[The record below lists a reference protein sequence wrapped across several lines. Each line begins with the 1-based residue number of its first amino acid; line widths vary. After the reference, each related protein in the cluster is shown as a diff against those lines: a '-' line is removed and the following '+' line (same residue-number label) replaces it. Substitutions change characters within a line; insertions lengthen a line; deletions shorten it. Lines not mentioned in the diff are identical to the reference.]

1 MVRTQIQL
9 EEAQWQQLRE
19 IAHHEGISVA
29 EAVRRAVD
37 GMLKEKQK
45 AYRWR
50 KEQALAA
57 VGRFASGLQDVS
69 KNHDRYLEEAF
80 DPR

>member
-19 IAHHEGISVA
+19 IAHREGISIA

-37 GMLKEKQK
+37 GMLEEKQK

-50 KEQALAA
+50 KEQALGV
-57 VGRFASGLQDVS
+57 VGRFASGLRDVS

>member
-19 IAHHEGISVA
+19 IAHREGISVA

-37 GMLKEKQK
+37 NMLEEKQK

-50 KEQALAA
+50 KEQALGV

-69 KNHDRYLEEAF
+69 ENHDRYLEEAF

>member
-1 MVRTQIQL
+1 MVRTQVQL
-9 EEAQWQQLRE
+9 GEAQWQQLRE
-19 IAHHEGISVA
+19 MAQREGISVA

-37 GMLKEKQK
+37 RMLEEKQQ

-50 KEQALAA
+50 KEQALGV

>member
-9 EEAQWQQLRE
+9 EEAQWQQLRD
-19 IAHHEGISVA
+19 IAHREGISVA

-37 GMLKEKQK
+37 RMLEEHQQAQRWQKE
-45 AYRWR
+45 R
-50 KEQALAA
+50 ALSV
-57 VGRFASGLQDVS
+57 VGHFASGLPDVS
-69 KNHDRYLEEAF
+69 EAHDRYLEEAF